1 MCFLF
6 RLIRFGSAFIG
17 NRCSRYYARHGS
29 DWIAQN
35 VAFPLSAAFI
45 APYLD
50 QNSRPVIVMM
60 GFLRAILPFAAS
72 FQGSRLGRQ
81 LVRTNATARAIGKQF
96 ISAET
101 YTHILSRFV
110 FRHLVPTDLPIT
122 GGVRFRAS

>member
-6 RLIRFGSAFIG
+6 RLFRSGSAFIG

-35 VAFPLSAAFI
+35 VAFPVSAAFI
-45 APYLD
+45 APDLD
-50 QNSRPVIVMM
+50 QNSRPAIVMM

-81 LVRTNATARAIGKQF
+81 LVRTNAMTKAIGKP
-96 ISAET
+96 
-101 YTHILSRFV
+101 
-110 FRHLVPTDLPIT
+110 FRQGLTRTFSPALFPDV
-122 GGVRFRAS
+122 

>member
-1 MCFLF
+1 LF
-6 RLIRFGSAFIG
+6 RFGSAFIG

-35 VAFPLSAAFI
+35 VAFPVSAAFI

-50 QNSRPVIVMM
+50 QNSRPAIVMM

-81 LVRTNATARAIGKQF
+81 LVRTNAKTKAIGKQF
-96 ISAET
+96 ILAGT
-101 YTHILSRFV
+101 YTHIFSIFVSR
-110 FRHLVPTDLPIT
+110 RIVPTDLPIT
-122 GGVRFRAS
+122 GGVRSRVS